1 MMKIILQEDVA
12 NLGVVGD
19 LVTVRDGYG
28 RNYLI
33 PQGKAVFASVRSM
46 KELEHQKRL
55 AAHKRQLATAEAE
68 TAKGVIQKLSV
79 TMQARVAPPQI
90 GEDGKPI
97 VEKLQKLFGT
107 ITNRDIARVLADSKI
122 KVDHRRITLKENI
135 RTVGRYA
142 ARVRLDGGVETDLSF
157 WVIPEGA
164 ADVDAE
170 KKRVEAAQESFKK
183 EQAEAAAAAAAA
195 AAALAAQAEIEAK
208 ARAEA
213 RKKAEDEEAKATEE
227 RMAQDGL

>member
-1 MMKIILQEDVA
+1 MMKIILQEDVN

-33 PQGKAVFASVRSM
+33 PQGKAVFASVRSIA
-46 KELEHQKRL
+46 ELEHQKRL
-55 AAHKRQLATAEAE
+55 AAHKRQLATAEAQA
-68 TAKGVIQKLSV
+68 AKAVIQKLSI
-79 TMQARVAPPQI
+79 TMQAKVAPPQI

-107 ITNRDIARVLADSKI
+107 ITNRDIAKVLGDFKV
-122 KVDHRRITLKENI
+122 KVDHRRLTLKEPV
-135 RTVGRYA
+135 RTVGKYF
-142 ARVRLDGGVETDLSF
+142 ARIRLDGGVETDLPF

-164 ADVDAE
+164 ADVEAE
-170 KKRVEAAQESFKK
+170 KKRVEAAQESFRK

-195 AAALAAQAEIEAK
+195 AVALALQAETEAK

-213 RKKAEDEEAKATEE
+213 RKKAEEDEAASLEA
-227 RMAQDGL
+227 RMADDGL